1 MQWCQLLTYAAPVS
15 GHDMCIQAFAPRS
28 RHKVAVEGKG
38 PLGVVV
44 PAPVLALRPLP
55 AQRAARAPALHPAHR
70 PQHRLGL
77 GVGVPRRTRQLQSLG
92 IYR

>member
-1 MQWCQLLTYAAPVS
+1 MTSAAPVS
-15 GHDMCIQAFAPRS
+15 GHDACIRAGAPRS
-28 RHKVAVEGKG
+28 GEQVADEGEG
-38 PLGVVV
+38 PLGCVV

-77 GVGVPRRTRQLQSLG
+77 GVGVPRRTRQVQSLG
-92 IYR
+92 ICE